1 MTKEVD
7 RRRGGKTTLKSGQQ
21 WTCQLNSIVF
31 SIAFV
36 LIVLFV
42 YIVHCKVGLK
52 EE

>member
-1 MTKEVD
+1 MSSVHCIH
-7 RRRGGKTTLKSGQQ
+7 LSVI
-21 WTCQLNSIVF
+21 SF

-52 EE
+52 EEWLVANYVTH

>member
-1 MTKEVD
+1 MSSVHCIHLSVTC
-7 RRRGGKTTLKSGQQ
+7 TLMS
-21 WTCQLNSIVF
+21 F

>member
-1 MTKEVD
+1 MSSVHCIH
-7 RRRGGKTTLKSGQQ
+7 LSVS
-21 WTCQLNSIVF
+21 LVFF

>member
-1 MTKEVD
+1 MSSVHCIHFSVS
-7 RRRGGKTTLKSGQQ
+7 LMS
-21 WTCQLNSIVF
+21 F

-42 YIVHCKVGLK
+42 YIVHYKVGLK

>member
-1 MTKEVD
+1 MSSVHCI
-7 RRRGGKTTLKSGQQ
+7 LLSVS
-21 WTCQLNSIVF
+21 LMSF

-42 YIVHCKVGLK
+42 YIVHCKVVLK

>member
-1 MTKEVD
+1 MSSVH
-7 RRRGGKTTLKSGQQ
+7 
-21 WTCQLNSIVF
+21 SIHLSVSLMSF
-31 SIAFV
+31 PIDFV

>member
-1 MTKEVD
+1 M
-7 RRRGGKTTLKSGQQ
+7 
-21 WTCQLNSIVF
+21 NSVHCIHLSVSLTSF